1 MQPASLRV
9 KSDEQ
14 LPIMGKVLMTFLLR
28 SRRAM
33 LCQDIVTLIC
43 VGACCLQILELM
55 GGEHA
60 DISEAA
66 KGLHNIEI
74 TGSDPSEKQENE

>member
-1 MQPASLRV
+1 
-9 KSDEQ
+9 
-14 LPIMGKVLMTFLLR
+14 MTSLLR
-28 SRRAM
+28 SRRA
-33 LCQDIVTLIC
+33 LRSQDRVTLSC
-43 VGACCLQILELM
+43 VGAFCLQILELM

-74 TGSDPSEKQENE
+74 TGSSDPSEKQENE